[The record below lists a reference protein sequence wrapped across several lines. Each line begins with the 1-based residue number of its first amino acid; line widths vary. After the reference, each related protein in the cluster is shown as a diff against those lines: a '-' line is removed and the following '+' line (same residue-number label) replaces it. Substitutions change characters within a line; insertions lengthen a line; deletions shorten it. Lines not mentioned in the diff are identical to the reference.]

1 MKPKPPAQMPAPAAA
16 TGALFAQA
24 VALHLEGK
32 AQEALAQ
39 IERALEAGERQPEV
53 YAAAGYLR
61 YESKQ
66 FEEAAA
72 AYRKLVEI
80 APENATGWFS
90 LAATLQAMGKW
101 DDAAGMF
108 EKTLAADPNRFEA
121 HLGLGLS
128 RLHQGAARPAL
139 EAYERCLRLVPHVEP
154 AKLEPVLFGKAVA
167 LQLLKK
173 VSEAAELYRKI
184 LEHSPRCE
192 EALAN
197 SITVN
202 LELKDFPAAA
212 GFAEQL
218 LKIRPDSRAGHE
230 GLAAAA
236 FAAEDYALAAA
247 HCAALVK
254 VVPDA
259 FEGWFNLG
267 VALEKAGRPD
277 AAKAYAEALRLRP
290 NDAELHIN
298 LGVACQESGD
308 KEKAKE
314 CYRRALELDPDSATA
329 LWNLALVLEQE
340 HSFADA
346 EKLYTHLLEQTPDAP
361 HAEDSRFR
369 LGCLRLDLG
378 DFRGAAEAF
387 EACLWKRKDW
397 AEALL
402 NTGIANWKLGEV
414 DAAQDAFQRCLAAQP
429 RSTEALRALAAMALE
444 RGRIDEAMDLH
455 SKLIE
460 AGERSPE
467 ILYNAGLL
475 RQKSGQQEQA
485 VHLYREALTVAPD
498 FAEALLNLGIAL
510 ELLGQKDEA
519 QASWQKALTLKP
531 ELARGYFQ

>member
-1 MKPKPPAQMPAPAAA
+1 MKAKPGAQQAAPPAAS
-16 TGALFAQA
+16 ALFGRA

-32 AQEALAQ
+32 ADEALAQ
-39 IERALEAGERQPEV
+39 IERELESGEVQPEV

-61 YESKQ
+61 YEGKQ

-72 AYRKLVEI
+72 AYRKLVEMD
-80 APENATGWFS
+80 PENATGWFN
-90 LAATLQAMGKW
+90 LAATLQALEKW
-101 DDAAGMF
+101 DEAAAMF

-139 EAYERCLRLVPHVEP
+139 EAYERCLRLVPAIEP
-154 AKLEPVLFGKAVA
+154 SKLEPVLFGKAVA
-167 LQLLKK
+167 LQLLRKT
-173 VSEAAELYRKI
+173 SEAAEMYRKI
-184 LEHSPRCE
+184 LEQSPRCE
-192 EALAN
+192 EALVN
-197 SITVN
+197 SIAVH

-212 GFAEQL
+212 VCAEQL
-218 LKIRPDSRAGHE
+218 LQICPDSRAGHE

-236 FAAEDYALAAA
+236 FAAEDYARAAA

-254 VVPDA
+254 VAPDA

-267 VALEKAGRPD
+267 VALGKAGRPD
-277 AAKAYAEALRLRP
+277 AAKAYGEALRLRP
-290 NDAELHIN
+290 DDAELHIN

-308 KEKAKE
+308 TEKAKE
-314 CYRRALELDPDSATA
+314 SYRRALAIDPNSDAA

-340 HSFADA
+340 RSFADA
-346 EKLYTHLLEQTPDAP
+346 EKLHTRLLNQAPDAP

-369 LGCLRLDLG
+369 LGCLRLELG
-378 DFRGAAEAF
+378 DFRGAAESF
-387 EACLWKRKDW
+387 DACLWKRKDW

-402 NTGIANWKLGEV
+402 NTGIANWKLGEL
-414 DAAQDAFQRCLAAQP
+414 DAAQDAFERCLEAQP

-444 RGRIDEAMDLH
+444 RGRLEESMELH
-455 SKLIE
+455 MKLIE

-475 RQKSGQQEQA
+475 RQKSGHQEQA
-485 VHLYREALTVAPD
+485 VQLYREALAAEPE
-498 FAEALLNLGIAL
+498 FAEALLNLGLAL
-510 ELLGQKDEA
+510 ESLGQNNEA
-519 QASWQKALTLKP
+519 QANWQKALTLKP

>member
-1 MKPKPPAQMPAPAAA
+1 MKAKTPAQTPAPAAA
-16 TGALFAQA
+16 GTLFGQA

-32 AQEALAQ
+32 SKEALAQ
-39 IERALEAGERQPEV
+39 IECALEAGELQPEV

-61 YESKQ
+61 YENKQ
-66 FEEAAA
+66 FEEAAV

-80 APENATGWFS
+80 APENATGWFN
-90 LAATLQAMGKW
+90 LAATLQALGKW
-101 DDAAGMF
+101 DEAAAMF

-128 RLHQGAARPAL
+128 RLHQGSARPAL
-139 EAYERCLRLVPHVEP
+139 EAYERCLRLVPHLEP

-167 LQLLKK
+167 LQLLRKI
-173 VSEAAELYRKI
+173 SESAEIYHKI
-184 LEHSPRCE
+184 LEQSPRCE

-197 SITVN
+197 SIAVH

-212 GFAEQL
+212 GYAEQL

-236 FAAEDYALAAA
+236 FAAEDYARAAA

-254 VVPDA
+254 VAPDA

-314 CYRRALELDPDSATA
+314 CYRRALELDPNSATA

-340 HSFADA
+340 RSFAEA
-346 EKLYTHLLEQTPDAP
+346 EKLYTHLLDQAPNAP

-378 DFRGAAEAF
+378 DFKGAVEAF
-387 EACLWKRKDW
+387 DACLWKRKDW

-402 NTGIANWKLGEV
+402 NTGIANWKLGEI
-414 DAAQDAFQRCLAAQP
+414 DAAQDAFQRCVAAQP
-429 RSTEALRALAAMALE
+429 HSTEALRALAAMALD
-444 RGRIDEAMDLH
+444 RGRIEEAMDLH
-455 SKLIE
+455 AKLIE

-467 ILYNAGLL
+467 VLYNAGLL

-485 VHLYREALTVAPD
+485 VHLYREALTTAPD

-510 ELLGQKDEA
+510 ESLGQKDEA
-519 QASWQKALTLKP
+519 QANWQKALTLKP